1 MSGIL
6 VPRRCQTCVLRVRLG
21 TGVGVIRLTR
31 PTQHKYFM
39 AIAEIAGSRST
50 CLHRHQGAV
59 LVRGNRVISTGYNG
73 SPPDAPHCE
82 DLKWCAKGEDLPCR
96 AEGLH
101 AETNAVVS
109 AAKMGISTDGAVC
122 YCIYSPCRTC
132 CNILKSAGITTVRY
146 TDVYENFEEGPKY
159 LRSLGMKAEKI

>member
-1 MSGIL
+1 M
-6 VPRRCQTCVLRVRLG
+6 P
-21 TGVGVIRLTR
+21 TR
-31 PTQHKYFM
+31 PTKDKYFIDM
-39 AIAEIAGSRST
+39 ARIAGSRST

-59 LVRGNRVISTGYNG
+59 LVRDHRVISTGYNG
-73 SPPDAPHCE
+73 CPPGAEHCE
-82 DLKWCAKGEDLPCR
+82 DIGWCAKDEGVPCR

-109 AAKMGISTDGAVC
+109 AAKMGISTKDAVC

-132 CNILKSAGITTVRY
+132 CNILKSAGIITVRY

-159 LRSLGMKAEKI
+159 LRSLGIRVEKI